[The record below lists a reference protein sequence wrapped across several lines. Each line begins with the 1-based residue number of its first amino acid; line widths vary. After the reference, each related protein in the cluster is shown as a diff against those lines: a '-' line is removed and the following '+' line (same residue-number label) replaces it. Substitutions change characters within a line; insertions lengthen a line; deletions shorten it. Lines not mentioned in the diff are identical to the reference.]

1 MHDFIPVA
9 FGVQFII
16 SILLYFG
23 GRGRHEVDS
32 DGVEIFR
39 MKPSIAWMATVG
51 AFAITVILGYA
62 IVTSTPTPLDAPL
75 AIMLGEVLF
84 FFFGLYGIYCITKR
98 TRVDSESI
106 RVSSFLGTRVAYFR
120 DIGFVTDRETGRYRT
135 LEVKDVHGKR
145 IWIFY
150 SSFLPD
156 YGDLVYNLQRG
167 VDKHLAPNE
176 SSNPQVP

>member
-1 MHDFIPVA
+1 MHDLIPITFV
-9 FGVQFII
+9 VQFII

-32 DGVEIFR
+32 NGVDIFR
-39 MKPSIAWMATVG
+39 MRPSIAWVATVA
-51 AFAITVILGYA
+51 AFAIAIILGHA

-75 AIMLGEVLF
+75 AIVLGEVLF
-84 FFFGLYGIYCITKR
+84 FFFGLYGIYCITMR
-98 TRVDSESI
+98 IRVDSESL

-120 DIGFVTDRETGRYRT
+120 DVGLVTDRETGRYRT
-135 LEVKDVHGKR
+135 LEVVDPHGKR
-145 IWIFY
+145 IFIFY

-156 YGDLVYNLQRG
+156 YGDLVYNVQHG
-167 VDKHLAPNE
+167 IDKNRAPNE